1 MRPSAD
7 KDIADDTPNPGSG
20 APAVA
25 GLFRCWL
32 EARNPVAAPSKAT
45 PEGLRI
51 LVAADHEVTRK
62 AFSLTLSAICDVVY
76 MAENGAEALRALQN
90 TRFDLVFIDVHM
102 PQMGGVE
109 AICALRDREPT
120 GARTPVVAIATG
132 LSDEDREACRL
143 AGMDGFA
150 DTPVE
155 SRTLFALVKQV
166 LAQAEALARA
176 A

>member
-1 MRPSAD
+1 MRRSAEED
-7 KDIADDTPNPGSG
+7 TADLTPRAPG
-20 APAVA
+20 PA
-25 GLFRCWL
+25 GLFSRWL
-32 EARNPVAAPSKAT
+32 EARAPIPAPDVES
-45 PEGLRI
+45 PQGLRI

-62 AFSLTLSAICDVVY
+62 AFSLTLSPVCDVVY
-76 MAENGAEALRALQN
+76 TAASGEEALRALGT

-102 PQMGGVE
+102 PGMGGVE
-109 AICALRDREPT
+109 AVCALRDSEPP

-132 LSDEDREACRL
+132 LSDRDREACRL

-155 SRTLFALVKQV
+155 TRTLFALVRQV
-166 LAQAEALARA
+166 LAQAQALAEA

>member
-1 MRPSAD
+1 MRRSVD
-7 KDIADDTPNPGSG
+7 KDIADQATPPSPA

-25 GLFRCWL
+25 GLFHCWL
-32 EARNPVAAPSKAT
+32 EARNPVATPSKET

-76 MAENGAEALRALQN
+76 MAENGAEALRALEN

-102 PQMGGVE
+102 PQMDGVE
-109 AICALRDREPT
+109 TICALRDNEPAGT
-120 GARTPVVAIATG
+120 RTPVVAIATG
-132 LSDEDREACRL
+132 VSDEDREACLL

-150 DTPVE
+150 DTPIE

-166 LAQAEALARA
+166 LAQAQALAQA